1 MISEAKGHFRKI
13 RAGGKFLP
21 GRTIT
26 RGFAMNIQLKTQ
38 GVPNRPLAGKVALV
52 TGSTSGIGLG
62 IARALAQAGA
72 ALVLNGLGAAS
83 EIAKTRKSLSAE
95 FGVEVGYC
103 DADMTRPEA
112 IAQMIATTITEHGRL
127 DVLVNNAGIQYV
139 APLDQFPV
147 EKWDAI
153 LSVNLSSAFHTT
165 RLALPAMRQN
175 KFGRIVN
182 VASAHGLVASPFKSA
197 YVAAKHGIVGL
208 TKVTA
213 LETAEEGITCN
224 AICPGYVY
232 TPLVEAQID
241 GQASAHG
248 ISREKVIHDVLLAQQ
263 PNKRFATVE
272 ELGALTV
279 FLASDAAASITG
291 IALPVDGGWTA
302 H

>member
-1 MISEAKGHFRKI
+1 
-13 RAGGKFLP
+13 
-21 GRTIT
+21 
-26 RGFAMNIQLKTQ
+26 MNIQLKTQ
-38 GVPNRPLAGKVALV
+38 GAPSVSRSLAGKVSLV

-62 IARALAQAGA
+62 IARALAEAGSDV
-72 ALVLNGLGAAS
+72 VLNGLGVAS
-83 EIAKTRKSLSAE
+83 EIARTKDRISAD
-95 FGVEVGYC
+95 C
-103 DADMTRPEA
+103 DVKVSYSPADMTKPAA
-112 IAQMIATTITEHGRL
+112 IRDMIETTLAEHGRL

-153 LSVNLSSAFHTT
+153 LSINLSSAFHTM
-165 RLALPAMRQN
+165 RSVLPAMRKN
-175 KFGRIVN
+175 KFGRIIN
-182 VASAHGLVASPFKSA
+182 IASAHGLVASPFKAA

-241 GQASAHG
+241 DQAKAHG
-248 ISREKVIHDVLLAQQ
+248 ISREQVIHDVLLAQQ

-279 FLASDAAASITG
+279 FLAGDAAASITG

>member
-1 MISEAKGHFRKI
+1 
-13 RAGGKFLP
+13 
-21 GRTIT
+21 
-26 RGFAMNIQLKTQ
+26 MNIQLKTQ
-38 GVPNRPLAGKVALV
+38 GAPSASQSLAGKVSLV

-62 IARALAQAGA
+62 IARALAEAGSA
-72 ALVLNGLGAAS
+72 VVLNGFGAAD
-83 EIAKTRKSLSAE
+83 EIVRTRDQIAADC
-95 FGVEVGYC
+95 GVKVSYSP
-103 DADMTRPEA
+103 ADMTKAEA
-112 IAQMIATTITEHGRL
+112 ITEMIETTLAEHGRL
-127 DVLVNNAGIQYV
+127 DVLVNNAGVQYI
-139 APLDQFPV
+139 APLDQFPA

-153 LSVNLSSAFHTT
+153 LSINLSSAFHTM
-165 RLALPAMRQN
+165 RLTLPAMRKN
-175 KFGRIVN
+175 KFGRIIN
-182 VASAHGLVASPFKSA
+182 IASAHGLVASPFKAA

-208 TKVTA
+208 TKVAA

-241 GQASAHG
+241 GQAKAHG
-248 ISREKVIHDVLLAQQ
+248 ISREQVVHDVLLAQQ

>member
-1 MISEAKGHFRKI
+1 
-13 RAGGKFLP
+13 
-21 GRTIT
+21 
-26 RGFAMNIQLKTQ
+26 MNIQLKTQ
-38 GVPNRPLAGKVALV
+38 GAPSVSRSLAGKVSLV

-62 IARALAQAGA
+62 IARALAEAGSA
-72 ALVLNGLGAAS
+72 VVLNGFGVAS
-83 EIAKTRKSLSAE
+83 EIARTKDRISAD
-95 FGVEVGYC
+95 C
-103 DADMTRPEA
+103 DVKISYSPADMTKPAA
-112 IAQMIATTITEHGRL
+112 IRDMIETTLAEHGRL

-153 LSVNLSSAFHTT
+153 LSINLSSAFHTM
-165 RLALPAMRQN
+165 RSVLPAMRKN
-175 KFGRIVN
+175 KFGRIIN
-182 VASAHGLVASPFKSA
+182 IASAHGLVASPFKAA
-197 YVAAKHGIVGL
+197 YVAAKHGVVGL
-208 TKVTA
+208 TKVAA
-213 LETAEEGITCN
+213 LETAEQGITCN

-241 GQASAHG
+241 DQAKAHG
-248 ISREKVIHDVLLAQQ
+248 ISREQVIHDVLLAQQ

-279 FLASDAAASITG
+279 FLAGDAAASITG